1 MENKNTQSNTNSE
14 INLDNLSNNINPTGV
29 DLRWQGNPAGVDLR
43 WQDNST
49 GVDLRWQDNPA
60 QESAIWKLN
69 SNAWDFEVD
78 LRRTW
83 TDNLSNMRRRYWR
96 HNGLLIFLMII
107 IISVWVLFYKYD
119 KYIVDYSNW
128 IEDTDNK
135 IADTYEK
142 AKKKV
147 YDLIWLEYND
157 DKVDTTVKLDN
168 DNGSTVLKEL
178 IQSDNSYIY
187 KKETLKISVKDL
199 LASIINSTNHLDET
213 KKHVSTY
220 GFFSDKLSSIISD
233 DEAISSIK
241 DSLSAIES
249 IKFSSAISVF
259 SKLDTFIDRLAKET
273 WLTKD
278 EILTNIDEITKRWE
292 KDINLFI
299 KNCYLNASEID
310 YNCNNI
316 WDFDKYY
323 ELTEDEN
330 FDTSFFKYLIQFVDS
345 RLEQTDV
352 PSFSIKFKAFNTQ
365 EKELT
370 FDIEINTFK
379 EDELELAKKWILSP
393 HSFILNS
400 LINNLKL
407 SRVIVSEPIEVKSIK
422 IEQRSIVFGTTEFTV
437 NTSKKTFTVPIK
449 KENQIEIDD
458 FVY

>member
-1 MENKNTQSNTNSE
+1 MDNKVLQQNGNAEINNAE
-14 INLDNLSNNINPTGV
+14 INLDTLNTSINQTNV
-29 DLRWQGNPAGVDLR
+29 DPKWQVQVNEP
-43 WQDNST
+43 
-49 GVDLRWQDNPA
+49 

-69 SNAWDFEVD
+69 SNAKDFEVD

-83 TDNLSNMRRRYWR
+83 NTTENRSRINHWR
-96 HNGLLIFLMII
+96 NNNFFVLLIILIAT
-107 IISVWVLFYKYD
+107 VWVLFFKYD
-119 KYIVDYSNW
+119 QYIVNYSNW
-128 IEDTDNK
+128 IEDTNNK
-135 IADTYEK
+135 ISNLYEN

-147 YDLIWLEYND
+147 YNLIWLEYNEDITTLRLDTEDGSSVLRNFIQD
-157 DKVDTTVKLDN
+157 DT
-168 DNGSTVLKEL
+168 
-178 IQSDNSYIY
+178 SYIY
-187 KKETLKISVKDL
+187 KKETLKPSVRDL
-199 LASIINSTNHLDET
+199 VSSIISNTNVLDET

-233 DEAISSIK
+233 NEAISSIK

-259 SKLDTFIDRLAKET
+259 SKLDTFIERLSKET
-273 WLTKD
+273 WLEKE
-278 EILTNIDEITKRWE
+278 EILTKIDEITKRWE
-292 KDINLFI
+292 KDINLYI

-330 FDTSFFKYLIQFVDS
+330 FDTSFFKYLIQFVDN
-345 RLEQTDV
+345 RLEQTEV
-352 PSFSIKFKAFNTQ
+352 PSFSIKFKSFNPKS
-365 EKELT
+365 EEIT

-379 EDELELAKKWILSP
+379 EDEMELAKKWILSP

-437 NTSKKTFTVPIK
+437 NTSTKAFTVPIK